1 MQEFIGK
8 LKKDREEEIKEYMKT
23 GDKNILKNIFI
34 IQNIITNISQENQY
48 AESSNLIKEMTQEVS
63 KMDLS
68 KIDMTD
74 LFNQLGVK

>member
-1 MQEFIGK
+1 MQEFIDK
-8 LKKDREEEIKEYMKT
+8 LKKDREEEIKEYTKT
-23 GDKNILKNIFI
+23 GDRNILKNIFI

-48 AESSNLIKEMTQEVS
+48 ADSSNLIKEMTQEVS

>member
-1 MQEFIGK
+1 MQEFIDK

-68 KIDMTD
+68 KLDMTD

>member
-1 MQEFIGK
+1 MQEFIDK
-8 LKKDREEEIKEYMKT
+8 LRKDREEEIKEYMKT

-74 LFNQLGVK
+74 LLNQLGVK

>member
-1 MQEFIGK
+1 MQEFIDK

-48 AESSNLIKEMTQEVS
+48 AESSNLIKEMTQEVG

>member
-1 MQEFIGK
+1 MQEFIDK

-23 GDKNILKNIFI
+23 EDKNILKNIFI

-68 KIDMTD
+68 KLDMTE
-74 LFNQLGVK
+74 LINQLGVK

>member
-1 MQEFIGK
+1 MQEFIDK
-8 LKKDREEEIKEYMKT
+8 LKKDREEEIKEYVKT

-68 KIDMTD
+68 KLDMTE
-74 LFNQLGVK
+74 LINQLGVK

>member
-1 MQEFIGK
+1 MGRFRDK

-34 IQNIITNISQENQY
+34 IQNIITSISQENQY

>member
-1 MQEFIGK
+1 MQEFIDK

-48 AESSNLIKEMTQEVS
+48 AESSNLIKEMTQEVG

-68 KIDMTD
+68 KLDMTE
-74 LFNQLGVK
+74 LINQLGVK

>member
-1 MQEFIGK
+1 MQEFIDK

>member
-1 MQEFIGK
+1 MQEFIDK

-34 IQNIITNISQENQY
+34 MQNIITNISQENQY

>member
-1 MQEFIGK
+1 MQEFIDK

-48 AESSNLIKEMTQEVS
+48 SESSNLIKEMTQEVS

-68 KIDMTD
+68 KIDMAD

>member
-1 MQEFIGK
+1 MQEFIDK

-23 GDKNILKNIFI
+23 GDKNILKNIVI

-68 KIDMTD
+68 KLDMTE
-74 LFNQLGVK
+74 LINQLGVK

>member
-1 MQEFIGK
+1 MQEFIDK

-23 GDKNILKNIFI
+23 GDKNILKNIYI

>member
-1 MQEFIGK
+1 MQEFIDK
-8 LKKDREEEIKEYMKT
+8 LRKDREEEIKEYMKT

>member
-1 MQEFIGK
+1 MQEFIDR

-48 AESSNLIKEMTQEVS
+48 SESSNLIKEMTQEVS

-74 LFNQLGVK
+74 LLNQLGVK

>member
-1 MQEFIGK
+1 MQEFIDK

-68 KIDMTD
+68 KLDMTD
-74 LFNQLGVK
+74 LLNQLGVK

>member
-1 MQEFIGK
+1 MQEFIDK

-34 IQNIITNISQENQY
+34 VQNIITNISQENQC
-48 AESSNLIKEMTQEVS
+48 AESNNLIKEMEQEVS

>member
-1 MQEFIGK
+1 MQEFIDK

-23 GDKNILKNIFI
+23 GDKNILKNISI

-68 KIDMTD
+68 KIDMTE
-74 LFNQLGVK
+74 LINQLGVK

>member
-1 MQEFIGK
+1 MQEFIDK

-74 LFNQLGVK
+74 LFNPLGVK

>member
-1 MQEFIGK
+1 MQEFIDK

-23 GDKNILKNIFI
+23 GDKNMLKNIFI

>member
-1 MQEFIGK
+1 MQEFIDK
-8 LKKDREEEIKEYMKT
+8 VKKDREEEIKEYMKT

-74 LFNQLGVK
+74 LLNQLGVK

>member
-1 MQEFIGK
+1 MQEFIDK

-74 LFNQLGVK
+74 LLNQLGVK

>member
-1 MQEFIGK
+1 MQEFIDK
-8 LKKDREEEIKEYMKT
+8 LKKDREEEIKEYVKT

>member
-1 MQEFIGK
+1 MQEFIDK
-8 LKKDREEEIKEYMKT
+8 LEEDREEEIKEYMKT
-23 GDKNILKNIFI
+23 GDINILKNIFI
-34 IQNIITNISQENQY
+34 IQNIITDISQENQY

>member
-1 MQEFIGK
+1 MQEFIDK

-34 IQNIITNISQENQY
+34 IQNIITNMSQENQY

>member
-1 MQEFIGK
+1 MQEFIDK

-48 AESSNLIKEMTQEVS
+48 AESSNLIKEMTEEVG

-68 KIDMTD
+68 KLDMTE
-74 LFNQLGVK
+74 LINQLGVK

>member
-1 MQEFIGK
+1 MQEFIDTF
-8 LKKDREEEIKEYMKT
+8 KKDREAEIKEYMKT

>member
-1 MQEFIGK
+1 MGRFRDK

-23 GDKNILKNIFI
+23 GDKNMLKNIFI
-34 IQNIITNISQENQY
+34 IQNIITSISQENQY

>member
-1 MQEFIGK
+1 MQEFIDK

-34 IQNIITNISQENQY
+34 IQSIITNISQENQY

>member
-1 MQEFIGK
+1 MQEFIDK

-23 GDKNILKNIFI
+23 GDKNMLKNIFI
-34 IQNIITNISQENQY
+34 IQNIITSISQENQY

>member
-1 MQEFIGK
+1 MQEFIDK

-48 AESSNLIKEMTQEVS
+48 SESSNLIKEMTQEVS

-74 LFNQLGVK
+74 LLNQLGVK

>member
-1 MQEFIGK
+1 MQEFIDK

-23 GDKNILKNIFI
+23 GDKNILKNILI

>member
-1 MQEFIGK
+1 MQEFIDR
-8 LKKDREEEIKEYMKT
+8 LKKDREEEIKEYIKT

-68 KIDMTD
+68 KIDITD

>member
-1 MQEFIGK
+1 MQEFIDR

-48 AESSNLIKEMTQEVS
+48 SESSNLIKEMTQEVS